1 MMKRFLIILVMLFW
15 CNVGV
20 ANELIK
26 IPVHVH
32 ILEIDEK
39 GYKTKTKPEHIEVHF
54 RKANEIW
61 AKANIFWNVK
71 KIDYVPANTSD
82 FKSNV
87 KWLRKHPINKKNAKK
102 QDIIERRAEIID
114 KLLQIEFFQK
124 LGVMNVY
131 YMPYLFSGVCAFT
144 RWFEIPYP
152 SRELLVIGHTIDPKL
167 KSKEK
172 CEIPGIILAHE
183 LGHMVHLKHI
193 MKSGHLMGKYGG
205 TKIPK
210 KTAIEARE
218 NYKKHIEKYMLP

>member
-87 KWLRKHPINKKNAKK
+87 EWLRKNRINKKNAK
-102 QDIIERRAEIID
+102 QDIIERRAEIHD
-114 KLLQIEFFQK
+114 KLLQIDLVQK

-144 RWFEIPYP
+144 RRFTSPFP
-152 SRELLVIGHTIDPKL
+152 SEELLIMGHTIDPKL

-172 CEIPGIILAHE
+172 CKIPGKILAHE
-183 LGHMVHLKHI
+183 LGHMVYLKHVV
-193 MKSGHLMGKYGG
+193 KSGHLMGKSGG

-218 NYKKHIEKYMLP
+218 NDKKYIERYMLP